1 MNNRLNSEFIS
12 MTVKEFTDIKI
23 DEQIKLEELIK
34 NKFPSANIRVE
45 DLAGDN
51 NHYSVSI
58 ESSAFNGLS
67 RIQQHQL
74 VYESLDGLMD
84 NELHA
89 MQLKTKGTE

>member
-1 MNNRLNSEFIS
+1 MLI
-12 MTVKEFTDIKI
+12 
-23 DEQIKLEELIK
+23 EQFKLEELIK
-34 NKFPSANIRVE
+34 NKFPNANILVE

-74 VYESLDGLMD
+74 VYKSLDGLMD

-89 MQLKTKGTE
+89 MQLKTKGTK

>member
-1 MNNRLNSEFIS
+1 L
-12 MTVKEFTDIKI
+12 T
-23 DEQIKLEELIK
+23 IKLEELIK

>member
-1 MNNRLNSEFIS
+1 MPI
-12 MTVKEFTDIKI
+12 
-23 DEQIKLEELIK
+23 EQIKLEELIK
-34 NKFPSANIRVE
+34 NKFPSADIRVE

-74 VYESLDGLMD
+74 VYDSLDGLMD